1 MKRPLHSASAGF
13 SLLEVAIALVLVV
26 LVGTAATGSLR
37 GGLQSLA
44 GAEET
49 ARAADAVREFREST
63 FVLAPEDLDL
73 LDGNSLS
80 PVMGDGSPLPGAE
93 ALVLNVGIETVAD
106 EDPIR
111 VLPPGTPGAVR
122 RVTVEAWS
130 GPRRILEASWLSSAR

>member
-1 MKRPLHSASAGF
+1 MKRPHQSATAGF
-13 SLLEVAIALVLVV
+13 SLLEVVIALVLVV

-49 ARAADAVREFREST
+49 ARATDAVREFREST
-63 FVLAPEDLDL
+63 FVLAPGDLDL

-93 ALVLNVGIETVAD
+93 ALVLNIAVESVAD
-106 EDPIR
+106 NDPTL
-111 VLPPGTPGAVR
+111 VLPPGTPSAVR

-130 GPRRILEASWLSSAR
+130 GPRRILEASWLSSER

>member
-1 MKRPLHSASAGF
+1 MKKPRLSASAGF
-13 SLLEVAIALVLVV
+13 SLLEVVIALALVV

-73 LDGNSLS
+73 FDGSSLS
-80 PVMGDGSPLPGAE
+80 PVMGDGSPLPGSF
-93 ALVLNVGIETVAD
+93 
-106 EDPIR
+106 
-111 VLPPGTPGAVR
+111 R
-122 RVTVEAWS
+122 RYESIDRQLA
-130 GPRRILEASWLSSAR
+130 GSAT